1 MRACPGVRLLTPDAA
16 GVPYLR
22 YVPLRLPSGLDVVI
36 RPICAADRAG
46 LAESHARLSPESQRS
61 RFLTA
66 KPRLTGAELRYLTE
80 IDGWDHVA
88 LVAVVADGEPAGE
101 IVGVGRFVR
110 LAGTPE
116 SAEFAIVVGDALQGQ
131 GLGTALAVALAER
144 ARARGIRR
152 FTATALS
159 ENVAVHRL
167 LRTISHHL
175 QPATTSGGVDE
186 LVAELAA

>member
-1 MRACPGVRLLTPDAA
+1 VSVHLKNGVEVEL
-16 GVPYLR
+16 
-22 YVPLRLPSGLDVVI
+22 
-36 RPICAADRAG
+36 RPIRAEDRVG
-46 LAESHARLSPESQRS
+46 LAESHARLSPATQHA

-66 KPRLTGAELRYLTE
+66 KPRLTRAELSYLTE
-80 IDGWDHVA
+80 VDGWNHVA
-88 LVAVVADGEPAGE
+88 LVAVIVEGGPVGE
-101 IVGVGRFVR
+101 IVAVGRFVR

-131 GLGTALAVALAER
+131 GLGTAIAVALAEA

-167 LRTISHHL
+167 LRTIAHHL
-175 QPATTSGGVDE
+175 EPTVTSGGVDE

>member
-1 MRACPGVRLLTPDAA
+1 MSVRL
-16 GVPYLR
+16 R
-22 YVPLRLPSGLDVVI
+22 NGLEVEL
-36 RPICAADRAG
+36 RPIRAEDRVG
-46 LAESHARLSPESQRS
+46 LAESHARLSPATQRA

-80 IDGWDHVA
+80 IDGWNHVA
-88 LVAVVADGEPAGE
+88 LVAVIASGGPPGE
-101 IVGVGRFVR
+101 IVAVGRFVR
-110 LAGTPE
+110 LAGTPG
-116 SAEFAIVVGDALQGQ
+116 SAEFAIVVGDSLQGQ
-131 GLGTALAVALAER
+131 GLGTALAIALAEA

-167 LRTISHHL
+167 LRTIAHHL
-175 QPATTSGGVDE
+175 EPTVTSGGVDE